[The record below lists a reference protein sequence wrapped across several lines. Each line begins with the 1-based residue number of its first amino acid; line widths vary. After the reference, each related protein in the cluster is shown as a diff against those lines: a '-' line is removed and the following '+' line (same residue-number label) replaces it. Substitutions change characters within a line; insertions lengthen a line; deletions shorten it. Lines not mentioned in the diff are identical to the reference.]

1 VSDFKGLVKC
11 LNCNKNFKRKLER
24 KKSILVCSGYA
35 NYGKQFCAYN
45 PISEEELIL
54 AISKHLAVLGRRIE
68 GEIKGVVDKI
78 EVKNG
83 VGYTIYYKDGSK
95 SIVDNSNDYGVKYQI

>member
-24 KKSILVCSGYA
+24 KKPVFVCSGYA

-54 AISKHLAVLGRRIE
+54 TISKHFAVLGRRIE
-68 GEIKGVVDKI
+68 GEIRDVVEKI
-78 EVKNG
+78 EVKQS
-83 VGYTIYYKDGSK
+83 GYTIYYKDGSK
-95 SIVDNSNDYGVKYQI
+95 SIVDNSNEYGVKYQI